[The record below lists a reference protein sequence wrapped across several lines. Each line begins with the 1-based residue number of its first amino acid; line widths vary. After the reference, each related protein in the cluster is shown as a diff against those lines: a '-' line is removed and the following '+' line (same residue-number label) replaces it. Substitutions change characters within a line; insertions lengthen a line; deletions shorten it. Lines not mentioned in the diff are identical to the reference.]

1 MNRPVIYLW
10 LNSSPGARLK
20 KAQCLLEASVQNY
33 GLDPIR
39 YPAGRKLV
47 EFGKVLATARR
58 QATGR
63 GLVWCNS
70 DVTLTRDPFEVPN
83 PDQVYGFHR
92 REVPSGEITLG
103 VDMFYIPIKEWDEVI
118 SADIPRLFLGASYVD
133 RWIPR
138 LMQKIG
144 RYENLVGYIDHVTH
158 EQSAASGKDA
168 DPYYQANFKAY
179 NRWARRNGLD
189 PIAAPPYLMPG
200 VGHVWGVRDGL
211 NRLKQ
216 RLLKT
221 PRGT

>member
-10 LNSSPGARLK
+10 LNSSPGARLE
-20 KAQCLLEASVQNY
+20 KAQGLLEASVQHY
-33 GLDPIR
+33 GLDAIR

-47 EFGKVLATARR
+47 EFGEVLATARR
-58 QATGR
+58 RATGR

-103 VDMFYIPIKEWDEVI
+103 VDMFYIPLKEWDEVI
-118 SADIPRLFLGASYVD
+118 SRDIPQFYLGASYVD

-138 LMQKIG
+138 LMQKLG

-158 EQSAASGKDA
+158 EQSAASGQDA
-168 DPYYQANFKAY
+168 DPYYQANFKSY
-179 NRWARRNGLD
+179 NRWARRNGLE
-189 PIAAPPYLMPG
+189 PISAPPYLMPG
-200 VGHVWGVRDGL
+200 VGHVWGIRDGI
-211 NRLKQ
+211 NRLWQ
-216 RLLKT
+216 RFLKA
-221 PRGT
+221 PRGK